1 MHWEFS
7 FKFLKP
13 LVCLPLV
20 EYDRFLVS
28 SRVNLHRWK
37 FDDVREGKQRGKLVW
52 KGSRNKEEKLERV
65 NDDPAIGL
73 VISLKL
79 ENLAGSRTELR

>member
-1 MHWEFS
+1 M
-7 FKFLKP
+7 
-13 LVCLPLV
+13 
-20 EYDRFLVS
+20 
-28 SRVNLHRWK
+28 
-37 FDDVREGKQRGKLVW
+37 W